1 LALTELNELT
11 AVATLGIALATLV
24 LAGVTA
30 CMVSKTKQLAR
41 ETAAVAQ
48 ETAALVAQEDRHHKE
63 RFTPVCVLVPQPP
76 RGSDSPRSQ
85 LVRLSGRHVDSVIV
99 GGVRREWRFCEVAC
113 AVHNAG
119 VGPALN
125 VVMVVRFLGD
135 ETHEAVY
142 ELSPLGSGQTLDP
155 ASSPGRVFVVPVEMI
170 AGISGQDLERAVSN
184 GAWEI
189 YLRYS
194 DVFGDVFH
202 TKHTADPE
210 QPWTVFKKGD
220 RRRGGH
226 SQ

>member
-1 LALTELNELT
+1 MTLTQLNELT

-41 ETAAVAQ
+41 ETAAVAR

-76 RGSDSPRSQ
+76 RGSGSRRSQ
-85 LVRLSGRHVDSVIV
+85 LVRLNGCLDPVSD
-99 GGVRREWRFCEVAC
+99 GVPREWCFCEVAC

-125 VVMVVRFLGD
+125 VVMIVRFLGG
-135 ETHEAVY
+135 ETHEALY
-142 ELSPLGSGQTLDP
+142 ELSPLGSGQTFDP
-155 ASSPGRVFVVPVEMI
+155 TSSPAGVFVVPVEI
-170 AGISGQDLERAVSN
+170 TAGIAREDLESALN
-184 GAWEI
+184 DGHWEL
-189 YLRYS
+189 YLQYS

-210 QPWTVFKKGD
+210 QPWTAFKKGD
-220 RRRGGH
+220 RQRVGH